1 MPRIDR
7 RNLECG
13 GEEPC
18 EACWQERTQM
28 GKVLWRFEAS
38 GLRKDAG
45 LCIAVAPKLAG
56 FRGLRFRVGGWLYKI
71 LYDAI
76 SRFHVLVIVLA
87 GNATNCLYI

>member
-18 EACWQERTQM
+18 EACRQERTQM
-28 GKVLWRFEAS
+28 GRVQWRFEAS

-45 LCIAVAPKLAG
+45 LSIAAVPKLAV
-56 FRGLRFRVGGWLYKI
+56 FRG
-71 LYDAI
+71 
-76 SRFHVLVIVLA
+76 
-87 GNATNCLYI
+87 